1 MVTPA
6 FCNVYK
12 QQYKRRISRAIAFFT
27 AIVFLLGGSCPS
39 YAENGGI
46 EVSQTRVT
54 FRADRDGGLKVP
66 VRIGNTSDEEM
77 AVSVGKTDFEI
88 DSNGVFQ
95 VREPGSAANS
105 AFDYIVCEESEFRMP
120 AKSGRI
126 LEISLA
132 PGKTYALPEYNS
144 AILVKY
150 APVSMVESEA
160 QIKTYVQAVIIL
172 TVDPGSLVK
181 VDFDTS
187 APPVS
192 LDRTSFSRI
201 MNWGG
206 KKTLAFYFK
215 NAGVVTVVPNLT
227 TTVSGWISGETTEVP
242 YGITGILPGRIK
254 EYSLRLNPA
263 KRFDIY
269 TVRLKFDYVYGGK
282 SFSAIKE
289 ESFAIVSYPVLIG
302 AMLVIAGV
310 IFQIRI
316 NRRRKRLLKQ
326 LLAEKEALREKE
338 KPEDENKIEDH

>member
-1 MVTPA
+1 M
-6 FCNVYK
+6 
-12 QQYKRRISRAIAFFT
+12 
-27 AIVFLLGGSCPS
+27 
-39 YAENGGI
+39 
-46 EVSQTRVT
+46 
-54 FRADRDGGLKVP
+54 
-66 VRIGNTSDEEM
+66 
-77 AVSVGKTDFEI
+77 
-88 DSNGVFQ
+88 
-95 VREPGSAANS
+95 
-105 AFDYIVCEESEFRMP
+105 
-120 AKSGRI
+120 
-126 LEISLA
+126 
-132 PGKTYALPEYNS
+132 
-144 AILVKY
+144 
-150 APVSMVESEA
+150 
-160 QIKTYVQAVIIL
+160 
-172 TVDPGSLVK
+172 
-181 VDFDTS
+181 
-187 APPVS
+187 
-192 LDRTSFSRI
+192 
-201 MNWGG
+201 
-206 KKTLAFYFK
+206 
-215 NAGVVTVVPNLT
+215 T